1 MAERRQR
8 QPAQRSRR
16 TDTQRGMRAD
26 AQRNRDRILRAAR
39 DVFAARGFGA
49 PLDEIAARAG
59 VGPGTVYR
67 HFRSK
72 EALFEAVVTAQVE
85 DLTRDARARAGSADP
100 GAAFFGFLSRLG
112 EGAATKRDLPDAI
125 SLPGGLLADLHAAMD
140 TLLRRAQ
147 AAGAVRPGV
156 TVPELIIV
164 LKGVLAAIGQAGE
177 QGAGRDLA
185 DRWFA
190 ILGDGLRPASGG

>member
-1 MAERRQR
+1 MAEQRQR
-8 QPAQRSRR
+8 PAGKRS
-16 TDTQRGMRAD
+16 MRAD
-26 AQRNRDRILRAAR
+26 AQRNRDLILNAAR

-49 PLDEIAARAG
+49 PLDEIATRAG

-67 HFRSK
+67 HFPSK
-72 EALFEAVVTAQVE
+72 EALFEAVVRARVE
-85 DLTRDARARAGSADP
+85 DLTADARAGADSADP
-100 GAAFFGFLSRLG
+100 GSAFFAFLGLLAG
-112 EGAATKRDLPDAI
+112 QAATKRDLPDAI
-125 SLPGGLLADLHAAMD
+125 SLPGGLLADLHAAVD

-156 TVPELIIV
+156 TVPELVIV

-177 QGAGRDLA
+177 ERAGRDLA

-190 ILGDGLRPASGG
+190 ILADGLRPPPGG